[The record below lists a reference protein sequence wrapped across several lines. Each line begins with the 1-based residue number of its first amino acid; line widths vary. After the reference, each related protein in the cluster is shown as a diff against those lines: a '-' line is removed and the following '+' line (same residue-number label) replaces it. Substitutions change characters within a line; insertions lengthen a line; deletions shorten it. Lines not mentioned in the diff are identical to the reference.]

1 MNFSKIL
8 YTKTS
13 QQQQQQ
19 QPIRKICVTIRYPP
33 PPPPPPLQT
42 MRWIQLPQPQ
52 PQPQSKCKRRVTF
65 IRPPQPQP
73 IMPKI
78 IIKQLNV
85 KNLGIVNTE
94 PNAYVQLYGSSLIKQ
109 QQTKLLP
116 LFVKEIISKRDNFL
130 IPNEIYNPFY
140 SLVGSRKYLMQLN
153 KLNSVY
159 LAGAFKINEAAK
171 PISTLSSPISK
182 LIKRE

>member
-33 PPPPPPLQT
+33 PPPPPPSLQT

-52 PQPQSKCKRRVTF
+52 PQPKCKRRVTF
-65 IRPPQPQP
+65 IKSSPQAQP

-109 QQTKLLP
+109 Q
-116 LFVKEIISKRDNFL
+116 DNPVF
-130 IPNEIYNPFY
+130 EEYKNP
-140 SLVGSRKYLMQLN
+140 SCWQIQV
-153 KLNSVY
+153 
-159 LAGAFKINEAAK
+159 
-171 PISTLSSPISK
+171 
-182 LIKRE
+182 

>member
-8 YTKTS
+8 QQ

-33 PPPPPPLQT
+33 PPPPPLQQT
-42 MRWIQLPQPQ
+42 MRWIQLPQPPQ
-52 PQPQSKCKRRVTF
+52 PQPKFKRVTF
-65 IRPPQPQP
+65 IKPARPAQQ
-73 IMPKI
+73 IIPKI

-109 QQTKLLP
+109 QQTKLLLP